1 MFRVIT
7 DFGIHLW
14 KATSQF
20 SNLSQKF
27 QMPILQGEFVSLTF
41 NEELNGYTFV
51 KEYFSDVR
59 QFFLLCS
66 S

>member
-27 QMPILQGEFVSLTF
+27 QMPILKGEFVSLTF
-41 NEELNGYTFV
+41 NEELLV
-51 KEYFSDVR
+51 IHLSKIIS
-59 QFFLLCS
+59 QM
-66 S
+66 